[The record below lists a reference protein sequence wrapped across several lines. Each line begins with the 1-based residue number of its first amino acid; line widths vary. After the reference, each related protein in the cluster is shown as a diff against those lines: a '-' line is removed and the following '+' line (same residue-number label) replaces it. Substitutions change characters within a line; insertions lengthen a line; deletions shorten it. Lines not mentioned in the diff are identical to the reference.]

1 MNALNSA
8 RVEVILCLEEIRG
21 GEVNENFRSL
31 VEILHA
37 KHRQKCGII
46 LLVKSVNFT
55 NDGNTVPE

>member
-8 RVEVILCLEEIRG
+8 RIEVILRLKEIRG
-21 GEVNENFRSL
+21 GKVNENFRSL

-46 LLVKSVNFT
+46 LLVKSVNLT
-55 NDGNTVPE
+55 NDGNAVPE